1 MPKKIKK
8 IISVF
13 IIFFALILFCKP
25 TFSEEK
31 KDHMQEVISTGNILG
46 KTYTMLV
53 QSELSESD
61 LQKALDNLSVY
72 SLLVKE
78 NNVKNEYYPLI
89 AQIQSDLT
97 FENYEKQNKDIKTL
111 KYTENLNKYYDLTKN
126 DFVQKLDA
134 RSGWA
139 LDLGFYTGFQADSF
153 NLSDKPVFLL
163 SGFDKLSSNIPVD
176 LPWDIQEVFK
186 NISLLEKETAD
197 YSKLKELKV
206 NISKLQNFL
215 LNYSNEEGFSRD
227 LKDYYGDWKGTLLN
241 QYNEK
246 HNFEFK
252 IDENSIT
259 FKINALEGTIP
270 LNSVDIS
277 EIHSNFYRI
286 NGKENKYFIKL
297 DKKLAEDVLSGEI
310 ISSDGKKC
318 GWAAAKIEYDYM
330 TENQKELINGYLS
343 NLDGSVK

>member
-8 IISVF
+8 LISVF
-13 IIFFALILFCKP
+13 IIFSALILFCKP

-31 KDHMQEVISTGNILG
+31 KEHMQEVFSAGNILG
-46 KTYTMLV
+46 KTYNMLV
-53 QSELSESD
+53 QSELPESS
-61 LQKALDNLSVY
+61 LEKVLDNLSVY

-78 NNVKNEYYPLI
+78 NNVKNEYYPMI

-97 FENYEKQNKDIKTL
+97 FKNYEKQNTGIKTL

-134 RSGWA
+134 RAGWA
-139 LDLGFYTGFQADSF
+139 LDLGFYSGFQHASF
-153 NLSDKPVFLL
+153 ILSDKPPFLL
-163 SGFDKLSSNIPVD
+163 SGFDKLSSNIPID
-176 LPWDIQEVFK
+176 LPLDIQEVFK
-186 NISLLEKETAD
+186 NISLLEKETVE
-197 YSKLKELKV
+197 YSKLKELKE

-215 LNYSNEEGFSRD
+215 LNYSNDKEISQD
-227 LKDYYGDWKGTLLN
+227 LKDYFGEWKGTLLN
-241 QYNEK
+241 QYDEK

-270 LNSVDIS
+270 LKSVDIS
-277 EIHSNFYRI
+277 EIHSNLFRV

-330 TENQKELINGYLS
+330 TENQKELINGFLS
-343 NLDGSVK
+343 NLDGSEK